1 MSEPPAAQLRQRQPR
16 LTLLYQLFRATQL
29 SRSLVSR
36 ALAGTGW
43 RGDDYAVASLLR
55 AGGPST
61 LTAMAAGLGM
71 PLTTMAGFLRRLEAA
86 GVIVRR
92 PNPRDGRSQIVE
104 LSEDGDRAL
113 DEAIPRFTAAYR
125 AFLAE
130 LAADSEEIFA
140 ALDQL
145 QRALEA
151 ADRRL
156 AAGHGGTSARGD
168 GGSRSDSAA
177 KTGATQSGATRSRR
191 R

>member
-1 MSEPPAAQLRQRQPR
+1 MPRQPRQPR

-29 SRSLVSR
+29 SRALVSR

-61 LTAMAAGLGM
+61 LTEMADGLGV

-86 GVIVRR
+86 GIIIRR

-104 LSEDGDRAL
+104 LSDDGNRAL

-130 LAADSEEIFA
+130 LAADQEEIFT
-140 ALDQL
+140 ALDRL
-145 QRALEA
+145 QEALEA

-156 AAGHGGTSARGD
+156 RGTERGEAAVRPA
-168 GGSRSDSAA
+168 
-177 KTGATQSGATRSRR
+177 QPGATRSRR

>member
-1 MSEPPAAQLRQRQPR
+1 MSRPRIQQPPPR

-71 PLTTMAGFLRRLEAA
+71 PLTTMAGFLRRLEADGIIA
-86 GVIVRR
+86 RHR
-92 PNPRDGRSQIVE
+92 DPRDRRSQIVE
-104 LSEDGDRAL
+104 LSEDGNRAL

-130 LAADSEEIFA
+130 LATDQEEVFA
-140 ALDQL
+140 ALEQL
-145 QRALEA
+145 QAALEMA
-151 ADRRL
+151 NRRL
-156 AAGHGGTSARGD
+156 REPAG
-168 GGSRSDSAA
+168 
-177 KTGATQSGATRSRR
+177 QPGATRLSRR
-191 R
+191 